1 MLLMTMTHLLLWSER
16 EGLVLF
22 TAILLYFY
30 KEWELFTAVILHL
43 RKDRQLSREEDKFWK
58 KITQI

>member
-1 MLLMTMTHLLLWSER
+1 MLLMTMTHLLLWFER

-30 KEWELFTAVILHL
+30 KGWELFTAVILHL